1 MGKIGMRHT
10 LVSTI
15 KPQGEVANLIPQK
28 RERGEEG
35 VCSVIA
41 GRLTLL
47 RNDKVDDST
56 FRFSARENH
65 LERAVKQFPQPSR
78 QHHPFF
84 PQGKKYIKRVE
95 GWV

>member
-56 FRFSARENH
+56 FRFSARRKPQKIQSVSDVF
-65 LERAVKQFPQPSR
+65 LRRGGATERVR
-78 QHHPFF
+78 RH
-84 PQGKKYIKRVE
+84 IL
-95 GWV
+95 

>member
-56 FRFSARENH
+56 FRFSAR
-65 LERAVKQFPQPSR
+65 KS
-78 QHHPFF
+78 
-84 PQGKKYIKRVE
+84 YIKWAAGGYR
-95 GWV
+95 